1 MAAPAQ
7 FSALE
12 QPDDAP
18 RSRAT
23 VLSQPDLLQ
32 HIICSCAT
40 PLPPVCPSSLSPA
53 PCRAALPYYR
63 TLELRLVSREW
74 NQAAIAQIRAAH
86 AAVQLR
92 SVEGGARRLTRH
104 ELDELD
110 LVAGM
115 QAATLARDAAPD
127 AGLPTLLSV
136 VSRWRSELRALAVPP
151 HLLPRV
157 LPSCVSKSL
166 EVLDLSEG
174 STTDYCLQVDLV
186 CRCLRDAT
194 GLREL
199 GLSGCV
205 PTFYPP
211 AGEPATDLLA
221 AIFGLTRLEAL
232 DASEGALRLF
242 DDSGVEPPAQP
253 LARLKRLDFSGNQ
266 LNEFHSTGGPV
277 LALMAAAPNLEEL
290 SLCRCE
296 LQAVQVQMI
305 CLTATQ
311 GRLRALSLAGNGR
324 IRPLD
329 LQMSLRLA
337 QWLEFLDVRATI
349 SHSDKDKVGFLDCL
363 RQCASLRRLDAR
375 DSGWISEE
383 SLRQILAENSE
394 LTVTL
399 NGLRRD

>member
-1 MAAPAQ
+1 MGVAA
-7 FSALE
+7 

-23 VLSQPDLLQ
+23 VLSQQDLLQ
-32 HIICSCAT
+32 HIICCCDV
-40 PLPPVCPSSLSPA
+40 PLPPVCPSSLSLA
-53 PCRAALPYYR
+53 PHRAALPYFR

-74 NQAAIAQIRAAH
+74 NQAALAQIGAAH
-86 AAVQLR
+86 TAVQLN
-92 SVEGGARRLTRH
+92 SVDVDDDDDQLA
-104 ELDELD
+104 
-110 LVAGM
+110 VKM
-115 QAATLARDAAPD
+115 QAVMLARDCFTLPASNPGLTRLLAA
-127 AGLPTLLSV
+127 A
-136 VSRWRSELRALAVPP
+136 SRWRSELRALSLPV
-151 HLLPRV
+151 HLLPV
-157 LPSCVSKSL
+157 LPSCVSTNL
-166 EVLDLSEG
+166 EVLDLSAVAPG
-174 STTDYCLQVDLV
+174 SAFISVGLV
-186 CRCLRDAT
+186 CRSLRDAT

-199 GLSGCV
+199 SLSGCGS
-205 PTFYPP
+205 TGGST
-211 AGEPATDLLA
+211 GENHDLLA
-221 AIFGLTRLEAL
+221 AIFGLTQLEAL

-253 LARLKRLDFSGNQ
+253 LARLKRLDFSGNSMCA
-266 LNEFHSTGGPV
+266 FHSTGGPV

-290 SLCRCE
+290 SLCRCS

-349 SHSDKDKVGFLDCL
+349 SHSEKDAKVFLDCL

-375 DSGWISEE
+375 DSGWISAE

>member
-7 FSALE
+7 VSALAE
-12 QPDDAP
+12 PDDAP

-23 VLSQPDLLQ
+23 VLSQQDLLQ

-40 PLPPVCPSSLSPA
+40 PLPPVCPSSLSPLA
-53 PCRAALPYYR
+53 PRRAALPYFR
-63 TLELRLVSREW
+63 ILELRLVSRDW
-74 NQAAIAQIRAAH
+74 NQAALAQIGAAH
-86 AAVQLR
+86 TAVQLR
-92 SVEGGARRLTRH
+92 FEDR
-104 ELDELD
+104 DEQ
-110 LVAGM
+110 LVAKMQGM
-115 QAATLARDAAPD
+115 MIARDGGFS
-127 AGLPTLLSV
+127 AGLSRLLAAA
-136 VSRWRSELRALAVPP
+136 SRWRSDLRALAVSPD
-151 HLLPRV
+151 LV
-157 LPSCVSKSL
+157 LSVRAICVSTGL
-166 EVLDLSEG
+166 EMLDLSAARRPGLIIEVEMLCG
-174 STTDYCLQVDLV
+174 
-186 CRCLRDAT
+186 CLRDAT

-199 GLSGCV
+199 SLSGCV
-205 PTFYPP
+205 P
-211 AGEPATDLLA
+211 ADGQNEERKDLLA
-221 AIFGLTRLEAL
+221 TIFGLARLEAL
-232 DASEGALRLF
+232 DASEGALALF

-253 LARLKRLDFSGNQ
+253 LARLKRLDFSGND
-266 LNEFHSTGGPV
+266 LHAFHSTGGPV

-290 SLCRCE
+290 SLCRCS

-349 SHSDKDKVGFLDCL
+349 SHSEKDAQVFLDCL

-375 DSGWISEE
+375 DSGWISAE